1 MLINNTYCIIR
12 PAHSLSHAGS
22 AQKKAWVIGTQ
33 DLFLYNS
40 IQMWTSLNQPLYISD
55 SSFQVAVENI
65 SGSALL
71 SKLPPEVVT
80 MIFDQAPQVDKIM
93 LAMTCKSL
101 LATSRLCGL
110 SVPLRESHMATWNG
124 PDSSTSVSAKG
135 RPWSTK

>member
-40 IQMWTSLNQPLYISD
+40 IQSPLNS
-55 SSFQVAVENI
+55 VAVENI

>member
-40 IQMWTSLNQPLYISD
+40 IQSPLNS
-55 SSFQVAVENI
+55 VAVENI

-110 SVPLRESHMATWNG
+110 SVPLRESHMTTWNG